1 MNNIFELV
9 SNNNTQVVLK
19 VHAKDPLT
27 VAMNP
32 YVSGEMEYITV
43 TKGYDHVMTVINSD
57 CRKWSINWGSMG
69 HTLIGPS
76 TERLKME
83 VLKFINELN
92 ISIEYQGQPVKQVN
106 VYFNDFLRKWE
117 VSIAPEFGPHIAHFS
132 EKAKCLE
139 DIMAEAEAIIPR
151 KCKGWEPY
159 TSPTT
164 GHKSHTMIFE

>member
-1 MNNIFELV
+1 MNKIFELV
-9 SNNNTQVVLK
+9 SDNNTQVVLK

-32 YVSGEMEYITV
+32 YVSGNMEYITI
-43 TKGYDHVMTVINSD
+43 TKGYDHVMTVINND
-57 CRKWSINWGSMG
+57 CKKWSIDWGQRG
-69 HTLIGPS
+69 YTLIGPN

-92 ISIEYQGQPVKQVN
+92 ISIEYQNQPVERVN
-106 VYFNDFLRKWE
+106 VYYNDWMKKWE
-117 VSIAPEFGPHIAHFS
+117 VSITPEVGPHIAHFS

-139 DIMAEAEAIIPR
+139 DIMIEAKAIIPK
-151 KCKGWEPY
+151 KCKGWELH

-164 GHKSHTMIFE
+164 GHQSYTMIFE